1 MLLKSGPDMHSD
13 YNRSRRNYKRCTST
27 VTFRACA
34 RVINLS
40 VERPLTDF
48 NLVPK

>member
-13 YNRSRRNYKRCTST
+13 YNRSRRSYKRCTST
-27 VTFRACA
+27 VTFA
-34 RVINLS
+34 RIINLS
-40 VERPLTDF
+40 IERPLTDF